1 MRTALIILGGLALFG
16 VFALVARLAGGEAA
30 ARATVIA
37 AQAFIPVWLAL
48 AGVNMWVGVAKAGY
62 SVGEE
67 LPIFLLIFA
76 LPAAAAA
83 FVWWKF
89 S

>member
-1 MRTALIILGGLALFG
+1 MVNAAKVFIALWL
-16 VFALVARLAGGEAA
+16 
-30 ARATVIA
+30 IA
-37 AQAFIPVWLAL
+37 

-62 SVGEE
+62 SVTEE

-76 LPAAAAA
+76 LPAAAAGFA
-83 FVWWKF
+83 WWKF

>member
-1 MRTALIILGGLALFG
+1 MRTALIILGGFLLLGAC
-16 VFALVARLAGGEAA
+16 VLAGRWTGGTGTMVNAA
-30 ARATVIA
+30 KLFIVI
-37 AQAFIPVWLAL
+37 WLIA

-62 SVGEE
+62 SVAEE

-76 LPAAAAA
+76 LPAAAAG

>member
-1 MRTALIILGGLALFG
+1 MRTALIILAGFLLLGAC
-16 VFALVARLAGGEAA
+16 VLAGRMVGGNPTMVNAA
-30 ARATVIA
+30 KVFIVTWLIA
-37 AQAFIPVWLAL
+37 
-48 AGVNMWVGVAKAGY
+48 AGVNMWVGVAMAGY
-62 SVGEE
+62 SVAEE

-76 LPAAAAA
+76 LPAAAAG

>member
-1 MRTALIILGGLALFG
+1 MRTAIIILGGFVLLG
-16 VFALVARLAGGEAA
+16 ICVLAGRWIGGDNTKAM
-30 ARATVIA
+30 VVA
-37 AQAFIPVWLAL
+37 AQAFIAIWLA
-48 AGVNMWVGVAKAGY
+48 AAVVNMWVGVAQAGY
-62 SVGEE
+62 TVIEE

-76 LPAAAAA
+76 LPAGAAA